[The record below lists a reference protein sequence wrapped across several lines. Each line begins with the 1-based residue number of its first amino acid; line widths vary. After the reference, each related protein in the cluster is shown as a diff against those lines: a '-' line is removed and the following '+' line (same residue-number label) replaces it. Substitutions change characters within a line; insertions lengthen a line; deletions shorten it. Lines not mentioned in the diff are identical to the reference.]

1 MSIVSLSLPSC
12 LSLPLVLAVSLS
24 LSSCRLYYFPPL
36 VLLIPFRPFLLLIPL
51 HRIPS
56 RHIMRY
62 VYLKVITSHHV
73 LQVPPYSCL
82 FLSFPFLSSSAPSLI
97 FFLYVIHEYYLAK
110 LAKSLEG
117 PEGCLEAPAL
127 LLVCAPKVEGSAC
140 GLAVPEEPVPD
151 RNRDLRFP

>member
-1 MSIVSLSLPSC
+1 
-12 LSLPLVLAVSLS
+12 
-24 LSSCRLYYFPPL
+24 
-36 VLLIPFRPFLLLIPL
+36 
-51 HRIPS
+51 
-56 RHIMRY
+56 
-62 VYLKVITSHHV
+62 
-73 LQVPPYSCL
+73 
-82 FLSFPFLSSSAPSLI
+82 LI